1 MGKLSARLQSGRKA
15 LARIAGRK
23 AFESYIRR
31 GSVPAALAAFS
42 AAASDERKFLA
53 LCAGLSSK
61 ALSNGKATTHYTWRT
76 VGDDKVRDAHAA
88 LAGQVFSWSSP
99 PATGHPGTEHNCRC
113 WAEPYFGDPAV
124 PDSLLPLTRNRRV
137 VADPAHSMASIET
150 LTRPDGSLAAS
161 MIGMVDGTG
170 ISAVFQGSS
179 VSQLVSFPDGAS
191 YQSLRLGEARE
202 VTVRQDGETRL
213 RVAWLRRAL
222 APNLLPPL
230 PAPVLLP
237 ARDPSDP
244 AGPTLVEIAAA
255 PWATML
261 RGALELYN
269 AAVAAPDAMG
279 VGEGDRSVVA
289 FKIWTGGTN
298 EEVVSLH
305 QETLTQEQ
313 VAEVCEFLPDVQA
326 QTNEAATENLPQR
339 ATMTPTEWGNLVH
352 WAIYKRIN
360 GLKKSFPTAFANV
373 FPEISI
379 DGRRLEIDDPRG
391 PKYGQTG
398 TSRLDVLEKV
408 SATTYCVY
416 DVKTGRSGLTLN
428 RIKEILEKLPVGV
441 LVYIMEV
448 RPFE

>member
-15 LARIAGRK
+15 LARIAGRR

-31 GSVPAALAAFS
+31 GRVPAALAAFS
-42 AAASDERKFLA
+42 AAASDEQKFLA
-53 LCAGLSSK
+53 LCPGLSTK
-61 ALSNGKATTHYTWRT
+61 ALSSGKATTHYTWRT
-76 VGDDKVRDAHAA
+76 VGDDKVRGAHAA

-124 PDSLLPLTRNRRV
+124 PDSLLALTRNRRV
-137 VADPAHSMASIET
+137 VTDPAQNIASIET
-150 LTRPDGSLAAS
+150 LTRPDRSIAAS
-161 MIGMVDGTG
+161 TIGTVDGTG

-202 VTVRQDGETRL
+202 ITLRQDGETRL

-244 AGPTLVEIAAA
+244 AGPTLVEITAA

-298 EEVVSLH
+298 GEVVSLQ

-391 PKYGQTG
+391 PKYGQAG

>member
-1 MGKLSARLQSGRKA
+1 MGTLSARLQSGRKA
-15 LARIAGRK
+15 LARIAGRR

-31 GSVPAALAAFS
+31 GRVPAALAAFS

-53 LCAGLSSK
+53 LCAGLSTK

-76 VGDDKVRDAHAA
+76 VGDDKVRGAHAA

-99 PATGHPGTEHNCRC
+99 PPSGHPGTEPNCRC
-113 WAEPYFGDPAV
+113 WAEPYFGDPAM

-137 VADPAHSMASIET
+137 VTDPAQSIASIET
-150 LTRPDGSLAAS
+150 LTRPDGSIAAS
-161 MIGMVDGTG
+161 TIGMVDGTG
-170 ISAVFQGSS
+170 ISTVFQGSS
-179 VSQLVSFPDGAS
+179 VSQLVSFPEGAS

-222 APNLLPPL
+222 APDFFPPL
-230 PAPVLLP
+230 PVPPLSP
-237 ARDPSDP
+237 ARESIDPD
-244 AGPTLVEIAAA
+244 GPTLVEITAA

-261 RGALELYN
+261 RGALDLYN
-269 AAVAAPDAMG
+269 AAMAAPDAMG

-298 EEVVSLH
+298 KEVVSLH

-313 VAEVCEFLPDVQA
+313 VAEVCEILPDVQNWA
-326 QTNEAATENLPQR
+326 NEAATENLPQR
-339 ATMTPTEWGNLVH
+339 AVVTATEWGNLVH
-352 WAIYKRIN
+352 WAIYKRISS
-360 GLKKSFPTAFANV
+360 LKKSFPTAFANV

-391 PKYGQTG
+391 PKYGQAG

-416 DVKTGRSGLTLN
+416 DVKTGTSGLTQKRL
-428 RIKEILEKLPVGV
+428 LELLKKLPKGV

>member
-1 MGKLSARLQSGRKA
+1 MGKLSATLQSGRKA
-15 LARIAGRK
+15 LARIAERR

-31 GSVPAALAAFS
+31 GRVPAALAAFS
-42 AAASDERKFLA
+42 EAASDERKFLA
-53 LCAGLSSK
+53 LCAGLSTK

-124 PDSLLPLTRNRRV
+124 PDSLLALTRNRRV
-137 VADPAHSMASIET
+137 VTDPAQSIASIET
-150 LTRPDGSLAAS
+150 LARPDGSIAAS
-161 MIGMVDGTG
+161 TIGTVDGTG

-179 VSQLVSFPDGAS
+179 VSHLVSFPDGAS

-213 RVAWLRRAL
+213 QVAWLRRAL
-222 APNLLPPL
+222 APNLRPPL
-230 PAPVLLP
+230 PAPLLLP
-237 ARDPSDP
+237 ARDPGDP
-244 AGPTLVEIAAA
+244 AGPTLVEVTAA

-261 RGALELYN
+261 RGALERYN

-289 FKIWTGGTN
+289 FKIWTGGNN

-326 QTNEAATENLPQR
+326 QTNEAATENQPQR

-360 GLKKSFPTAFANV
+360 GLKTSFPTAFANV

-391 PKYGQTG
+391 PKYGQAG

>member
-1 MGKLSARLQSGRKA
+1 MGKHSARLQSGRKA
-15 LARIAGRK
+15 LARIAGRR
-23 AFESYIRR
+23 AFESYLRR
-31 GSVPAALAAFS
+31 GRIPAALAAFS

-53 LCAGLSSK
+53 LCAGLSTK

-99 PATGHPGTEHNCRC
+99 PPSGHPGTDHNCRC

-124 PDSLLPLTRNRRV
+124 PDSLLVLTRNRRV
-137 VADPAHSMASIET
+137 VTDPAQNIASIDT
-150 LTRPDGSLAAS
+150 LTRPDRSIAAS
-161 MIGMVDGTG
+161 TIGMVDGTG
-170 ISAVFQGSS
+170 ISTVFQGSS

-202 VTVRQDGETRL
+202 VTVRQDGQTRL

-222 APNLLPPL
+222 APNLLPPM

-237 ARDPSDP
+237 ARDPIDP
-244 AGPTLVEIAAA
+244 VGPTLVEITAA

-298 EEVVSLH
+298 GEVVSLN
-305 QETLTQEQ
+305 QEILTQEQ
-313 VAEVCEFLPDVQA
+313 VAEVCEILPDVQNW
-326 QTNEAATENLPQR
+326 TNEVATENLPQR

-352 WAIYKRIN
+352 WAIYKRID

-373 FPEISI
+373 FPEITVDRERRDSDDE
-379 DGRRLEIDDPRG
+379 DGPR
-391 PKYGQTG
+391 YGQLG
-398 TSRLDVLEKV
+398 TSRLDVLEKI

-416 DVKTGRSGLTLN
+416 DVKTGTSGLTQKRL
-428 RIKEILEKLPVGV
+428 LELLSKLPKGV
-441 LVYIMEV
+441 LVYIMEG